1 MSSASRSKR
10 DSHANIQYPEVG
22 VCGLSCR
29 LCPSYHS
36 RSDSRCAGCKSEAR
50 MKVGCPFITCAVQQR
65 GIEFCWQCPEQENC
79 PKWHARRESGKA
91 HDSFVCYQK
100 LEDNIE
106 FIQSKGISAFVKAQ
120 QAKEALIAAM
130 LDEFNE
136 GRSKSFYCVAA
147 TVMSTQELRHALE
160 QARRESKGMEVKDKA
175 KTLHSVLE
183 GIAVQRGYHLK
194 LRK

>member
-1 MSSASRSKR
+1 MSPARVSKR
-10 DSHANIQYPEVG
+10 DGSVKIRYPEVG

-36 RSDSRCAGCKSEAR
+36 RSDSRCAGCKSETR
-50 MKVGCPFITCAVQQR
+50 MKVGCPFITCAVKQR
-65 GIEFCWQCPEQENC
+65 GIEFCWQCPQHEDC
-79 PKWHARRESGKA
+79 PKWRTRRESGKA

-100 LEDNIE
+100 MEDNIE
-106 FIQSKGISAFVKAQ
+106 FIRSKGISAFVKSQ
-120 QAKEALIAAM
+120 QAKERLIRVM

-147 TVMSTQELRHALE
+147 TVMSTPELKHALD
-160 QARRESKGMEVKDKA
+160 QARRQSQGMEVKEKA
-175 KTLHSVLE
+175 KTLHSILD
-183 GIAVQRGYHLK
+183 GIALEKGYRLN